1 MTVSELQQLFTSQ
14 PAFGELVAASG
25 PGTTTSLA
33 SLAGSSLSLVAAG
46 AVLGQGG
53 VHIFVMEDRDAAG
66 YLYNDLF
73 PLIGEERLL
82 FFPTGYKRSIQYGQ
96 EDPSGIVQRTA
107 ALNALKNAAGGTLAL
122 CTYPEALAEKVVEE
136 KALRESILEIRV
148 GDSLSI
154 PFVEEVLRGSRFERV
169 DFVYEPG
176 QYSVRGGIV
185 DIFSFSDNKPYR
197 IDFFG
202 DEIDSIRPFD
212 ISTQLST
219 GRLDR
224 VEIVPNLK
232 GVGSAGS
239 RVSFPRF
246 AGTVTYWI
254 ADGEY
259 TLKRFNDIR
268 TKVLGELDEP
278 TQIDLYVTGRKAFLA
293 DTAASAFVLLRD
305 NMAERPA
312 DRRIAFDTSPQP
324 QFNKKFELLAEDINA
339 NRLRGYTTYFLTEN
353 KAQIE
358 RLGNIFNSIG
368 EKNVR
373 FDSAPLTLHAG
384 FIDHVSRKCFY
395 TDHQIFDRY
404 QRYRIRGELDRS
416 ESLTVQELNSL
427 KVGDYVVHIDHGV
440 GRFGGL
446 TRTVENGKVH
456 EAIKLVYRDNDVLLV
471 NVHALHRISKYKD
484 KDSEPPKIY
493 KLGSGAW
500 QRMKLN
506 TKKAV
511 KDIARELIALY
522 AKRKASEGFAF
533 TPDSYLQH
541 ELEASFVY
549 EDTPDQQTATQMV
562 KQDMESRT
570 PMDRLI
576 CGDVGFG
583 KTEIAIRAAFK
594 AVADSKQ
601 VAVLVP
607 TTILALQHYRTFN
620 ERLREFPVRIEHLSR
635 VKSAKETR
643 QILEELRNGKI
654 DILVGTHK
662 ILGKSVE
669 FKDLGLL
676 IIDEEQKFGVAA
688 KEKLRH
694 LKANIDTLT
703 LTATPIPRTL
713 QFSLMGSRDLSV
725 ITTPPPN
732 RQPIQTES
740 HLFDEEIIREAIEY
754 ELARNGQVYFV
765 HNRIGT
771 IRDIELLVR
780 KLCPQARTAVGHGQM
795 DAQQMEK
802 LMMDFIY
809 GEFDVLISTSIIESG
824 VDVPN
829 ANTIIIDGAQNFGLS
844 DLHQLRGRV
853 GRSNRKAFCYLLT
866 PPDEMLSSDARR
878 RLRAIEEFSDLGAG
892 FNIAMQDLDIRGA
905 GNLLGGEQ
913 SGFIADIGFETYQKI
928 LNEAIAELREEE
940 YAKAGQDAAPSEA
953 ASGASRQPEAFLS
966 DAQIETDREAFIPDE
981 YVGSSAEKI
990 RLYRELD
997 NITDDE
1003 RLALFEAN
1011 LTDRFGAVPLPTR
1024 ELFDVVRLR
1033 WVLIRLGFEK
1043 AIVKNGIMILKFIDN
1058 QNSPYYR
1065 SALFGGILKA
1075 ATRPGSKFI
1084 FRQNNNKLSVVVKSI
1099 KNISEATATLLELE
1113 ALAASQAGVPV
1124 QEKP

>member
-1 MTVSELQQLFTSQ
+1 MTIAELEQIFTDQQ
-14 PAFGELVAASG
+14 AFRQLTESIRPGSTVQLAALV
-25 PGTTTSLA
+25 
-33 SLAGSSLSLVAAG
+33 GSSLSLVAHG
-46 AVLGQGG
+46 AIARLGG
-53 VHIFVMEDRDAAG
+53 VHVLVAEDRDAAG
-66 YLYNDLF
+66 YLYNDLY
-73 PLIGEERLL
+73 PLTGGEGLF

-96 EDPSGIVQRTA
+96 EDPSGLVQRTT
-107 ALNALKNAAGGTLAL
+107 ALNALRSAADKPLIL
-122 CTYPEALAEKVVEE
+122 CTYPEALTEKVADRERLSDSVLKLRRGDNLSTAFVEE
-136 KALRESILEIRV
+136 ALREC
-148 GDSLSI
+148 
-154 PFVEEVLRGSRFERV
+154 RFERV
-169 DFVYEPG
+169 EFVYEPG

-185 DIFSFSDNKPYR
+185 DIFSYSDNKPYR

-212 ISTQLST
+212 VGTQLST
-219 GRLDR
+219 GTLDE

-232 GVGSAGS
+232 TVTSVEH
-239 RVSFPRF
+239 RVSLARF
-246 AGTVTYWI
+246 AGEVTYWI
-254 ADGEY
+254 ADGDY
-259 TLKRFNDIR
+259 TLKRFDDIR
-268 TKVLGELDEP
+268 TKILGDLDEP
-278 TQIDLYVTGRKAFLA
+278 SSIDTLVTSRKGFLSDA
-293 DTAASAFVLLRD
+293 KKAAFVLLRD
-305 NMAERPA
+305 NVRERPA
-312 DRRIAFDTSPQP
+312 EVRVAFDTTPQP
-324 QFNKKFELLAEDINA
+324 EFNKKFDLLADDINA
-339 NRLRGYTTYFLTEN
+339 NRLRGYSTCLLSDN

-358 RLGNIFNSIG
+358 RLSNIFNSIG
-368 EKNVR
+368 EKNVV
-373 FDSAPLTLHAG
+373 FDSVPLALHAG
-384 FIDHVSRKCFY
+384 FVDHTSKNCFY

-416 ESLTVQELNSL
+416 ESLTIQELNSL

-522 AKRKASEGFAF
+522 AKRQASRGFAF
-533 TPDSYLQH
+533 SPDSYMQH
-541 ELEASFVY
+541 ELEASFIY
-549 EDTPDQQTATQMV
+549 EDTPDQQTATQLV
-562 KQDMESRT
+562 KQDMESPV
-570 PMDRLI
+570 PMDRLV

-594 AVADSKQ
+594 AVTDSKQ

-620 ERLREFPVRIEHLSR
+620 ERLKEFPVRIEHLSR
-635 VKSAKETR
+635 LKSAKETR
-643 QILEELRNGKI
+643 QILEEVKSGKI
-654 DILVGTHK
+654 DILIGTHK
-662 ILGKSVE
+662 ILGKGIE

-676 IIDEEQKFGVAA
+676 VIDEEQKFGVAA
-688 KEKLRH
+688 KEKLRQ
-694 LKANIDTLT
+694 LRAEIDTLT

-732 RQPIQTES
+732 RQPIATET
-740 HLFDEEIIREAIEY
+740 HPFDEEIIR
-754 ELARNGQVYFV
+754 RV
-765 HNRIGT
+765 GT
-771 IRDIELLVR
+771 VADIEALVR
-780 KLCPQARTAVGHGQM
+780 RLCPQARTAVGHGRM
-795 DAQQMEK
+795 NAQQMEK

-809 GEFDVLISTSIIESG
+809 GEFDVLIATSIIESG

-829 ANTIIIDGAQNFGLS
+829 ANTIIIDNAQNFGLS

-866 PPDEMLSSDARR
+866 PPEETLSSDARR

-928 LNEAIAELREEE
+928 LAEAIAELREEE
-940 YAKAGQDAAPSEA
+940 QATAAPQEGKPQEA
-953 ASGASRQPEAFLS
+953 LSPQARPAAFIT
-966 DAQIETDREAFIPDE
+966 DCQIETDREAFIPDE
-981 YVGSSAEKI
+981 YVGSSTEKI

-997 NITDDE
+997 NIADEE
-1003 RLALFEAN
+1003 RLSVFEAN
-1011 LTDRFGAVPLPTR
+1011 LRDRFGEIPAPTR
-1024 ELFDVVRLR
+1024 ELFDVVRMR
-1033 WVLIRLGFEK
+1033 WACIRLGFEK
-1043 AIVKNGIMILKFIDN
+1043 AIVKNGIMILKFIEN
-1058 QNSPYYR
+1058 QHSAYYK
-1065 SALFGGILKA
+1065 SDLFGGILKA
-1075 ATRPGSKFI
+1075 ATRAESKFI
-1084 FRQNNNKLSVVVKSI
+1084 FRQNNNKLSVVVRNI
-1099 KNISEATATLLELE
+1099 KNISEATAALHELAE
-1113 ALAASQAGVPV
+1113 KAAQ
-1124 QEKP
+1124 